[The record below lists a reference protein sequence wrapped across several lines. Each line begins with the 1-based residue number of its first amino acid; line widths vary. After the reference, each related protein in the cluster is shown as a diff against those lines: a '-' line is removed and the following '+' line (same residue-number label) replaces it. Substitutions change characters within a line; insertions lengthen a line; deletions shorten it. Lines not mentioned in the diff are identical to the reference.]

1 MDQKRRLVERC
12 VLELRGEDCLGT
24 IRFMPSNLPDDLN
37 ENLTE
42 LLRKLDRVVARLAT
56 IQQTPRSYGTD
67 VQIHSTEIH
76 TVQAIG
82 ENEAMSLTQ
91 LAKHMGVTKGAL
103 SQTVAKLTRKGLVTK
118 GLAPGNAREIRVALT
133 DSGWT
138 AHRHHEAF
146 DRRILSAI
154 EAHCGSATPRKVKR
168 YLEVLRDFEDILE
181 LLGTSSPRAVGAN
194 QEDGQ

>member
-1 MDQKRRLVERC
+1 MAADA
-12 VLELRGEDCLGT
+12 
-24 IRFMPSNLPDDLN
+24 PSSLN
-37 ENLTE
+37 ENLTQ
-42 LLRKLDRVVARLAT
+42 LLCKLDRVVARLAA

-82 ENEAMSLTQ
+82 ESEDVSLTQ

-103 SQTVAKLTRKGLVTK
+103 SQTVAKLVRKGLVTK
-118 GLAPGNAREIRVALT
+118 RPAPGNAREIRVELT
-133 DSGWT
+133 DLGWT

-154 EAHCGSATPRKVKR
+154 EAHCGSRMPRKVKR
-168 YLEVLRDFEDILE
+168 YLDVLGDFEDILG
-181 LLGTSSPRAVGAN
+181 LLGTGNHRAVGTR
-194 QEDGQ
+194 QEDAQ

>member
-1 MDQKRRLVERC
+1 MDQRRRLVERYTS
-12 VLELRGEDCLGT
+12 ELRGEDCLAT
-24 IRFMPSNLPDDLN
+24 IRFMLSDVPDDLN

-42 LLRKLDRVVARLAT
+42 LLRKLDRVVARLAA
-56 IQQTPRSYGTD
+56 IQQMPRSYGTD

-82 ENEAMSLTQ
+82 ENEDVSLTQ

-118 GLAPGNAREIRVALT
+118 RLAPGNAREIRVALT

-138 AHRHHEAF
+138 AHRNHEAF

-154 EAHCGSATPRKVKR
+154 EEHCGSATPRMVKR

-181 LLGTSSPRAVGAN
+181 LLGTSNQQVVGAN
-194 QEDGQ
+194 QEDDQ

>member
-1 MDQKRRLVERC
+1 MRLAEHRVSG
-12 VLELRGEDCLGT
+12 LRDENRLGT
-24 IRFMPSNLPDDLN
+24 IRFMSRNVPDDLN

-42 LLRKLDRVVARLAT
+42 FLHRLDRVIARLAA

-76 TVQAIG
+76 TIQAIG
-82 ENEAMSLTQ
+82 ENENMSLTQ

-103 SQTVAKLTRKGLVTK
+103 SQTVGKLTRKKLVTK
-118 GLAPGNAREIRVALT
+118 RLAPGNAREIRVALT

-146 DRRILSAI
+146 DRRILLAI
-154 EAHCGSATPRKVKR
+154 EAYCGSATPRKVKR
-168 YLEVLRDFEDILE
+168 YVEVLRDFEDILD
-181 LLGTSSPRAVGAN
+181 LLDTSNHRAIGTH
-194 QEDGQ
+194 QEDSQ